1 MAVAK
6 ASGQWPVASGQSF
19 FFSRALNA
27 ESLSGDI
34 VIINLLTTDHWPLL
48 PATGHCLRCGFGY
61 GQLFDP
67 VRRER

>member
-27 ESLSGDI
+27 ESLYGDI
-34 VIINLLTTDHWPLL
+34 VIINLLT
-48 PATGHCLRCGFGY
+48 TGHCLRCGFGY